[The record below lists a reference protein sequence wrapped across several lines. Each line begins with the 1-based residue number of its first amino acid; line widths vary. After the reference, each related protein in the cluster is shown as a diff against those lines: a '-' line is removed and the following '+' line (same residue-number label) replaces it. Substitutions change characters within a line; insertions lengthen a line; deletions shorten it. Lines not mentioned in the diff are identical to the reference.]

1 MKKLALIGLVVV
13 LFAIPAS
20 LFAGGGGD
28 RGYGPDGV
36 WRPTRSVEFVAPAGV
51 GGGSDIWMREIS
63 NIINQNNLSNVNF
76 MAVNRGGGAG
86 AVGYN
91 FMLSRSGN
99 PHYLLALHN
108 GVLVTSHIGGWPR
121 TYEEMIDIVSI
132 MAFDDVFLGTRAGGP
147 FPDIHSLLDAARANP
162 GTIRFGSDQR
172 LNTSHFMFE
181 LLREYAGA
189 DMNYVQF
196 DSSGLVATA
205 LLGGHVDVGI
215 FNPSEFIGQLQ
226 SGDFVAI
233 ATFAE
238 ERVPGAFAHVPT
250 FIELGYPEI
259 VMREWRG
266 IAVPLGLS
274 ASMKDYYEQLMR
286 KVMETPQFQAFL
298 QRNYLIPTFMG
309 PAESAT
315 FAASEIGR
323 VRALFEAMGQQ

>member
-1 MKKLALIGLVVV
+1 MKKAMVVGLTVFLFGALFLACGE
-13 LFAIPAS
+13 
-20 LFAGGGGD
+20 D
-28 RGYGPDGV
+28 RGGYLEDGT
-36 WRPTRSVEFVAPAGV
+36 WRPVRSIEFVAPAGV

-63 NIINQNNLSNVNF
+63 NIINQNNLSNSTF
-76 MAVNRGGGAG
+76 MPVNRGGGAG

-99 PHYLLALHN
+99 PHYVLALHN

-121 TYEEMIDIVSI
+121 TYEEMIDIVAI
-132 MAFDDVFLGTRAGGP
+132 MAFDDVFLGTRADGP
-147 FPDIHSLLDAARANP
+147 FTDIHSLLNAARANP

-181 LLREYAGA
+181 LLREYADA

-238 ERVPGAFAHVPT
+238 ERVPGDMFANVPT
-250 FIELGYPEI
+250 FIELGYPQI

-266 IAVPLGLS
+266 LAVPLGLS
-274 ASMKDYYEQLMR
+274 EPARSYYEQLMR
-286 KVMETPQFQAFL
+286 MVMETPQFHAFL
-298 QRNYLIPTFMG
+298 ERNYLIPTFMG
-309 PAESAT
+309 PEEAAAFSAT
-315 FAASEIGR
+315 EIGR
-323 VRALFEAMGQQ
+323 VRALFEALGQ